1 MIMQLQELKVA
12 ALAATPGPWGI
23 GRAGDMIVSNQSHPV
38 ATVSDA
44 FHRQLANGDVGKD
57 AEFIAA
63 ANPDAILTLLG
74 ELEASQCALKNV
86 TELWNDQRQ
95 RISWINSV
103 MSMTLTTCSLHR
115 ARSLSRSANM
125 LWSIYAC
132 ACWSRVSFTTPT
144 DSREATSSTR
154 ILTAHGGRSRN
165 KWPGVV
171 TPYLRHLQRR

>member
-23 GRAGDMIVSNQSHPV
+23 DRAGDIIVSNQSHPV

-63 ANPDAILTLLG
+63 ANPDAILALLG
-74 ELEASQCALKNV
+74 ELEASQCALKSV

-95 RISWINSV
+95 RIAE
-103 MSMTLTTCSLHR
+103 L
-115 ARSLSRSANM
+115 
-125 LWSIYAC
+125 
-132 ACWSRVSFTTPT
+132 
-144 DSREATSSTR
+144 EAER
-154 ILTAHGGRSRN
+154 
-165 KWPGVV
+165 V
-171 TPYLRHLQRR
+171 TPVRFPNEDTALAMFDIFYQTERNNYGNLALGYSDGKALGEWITAVLELRATGVKCEVGQ